1 MSYLLHVFHWFI
13 HSHIHH
19 CFVVLERPED
29 LNNKLFFKNKTK
41 TSATGKEMILVP
53 LWYGYVVSG
62 FGWYYNYLSSSPKSS
77 CIKRLLKLWHKFVTE
92 SKFFFI
98 LYIIWV
104 FIWIFQESP
113 YFILPRNFGQE
124 KDSTKEVG
132 IIIQ

>member
-1 MSYLLHVFHWFI
+1 MWATYYTHVFHWFI
-13 HSHIHH
+13 HSHIHP

-29 LNNKLFFKNKTK
+29 LNNELFFKNKTK

-92 SKFFFI
+92 SKFF
-98 LYIIWV
+98 YIIHNNYV
-104 FIWIFQESP
+104 FSFGSSKKVLTL
-113 YFILPRNFGQE
+113 YFLATLAKKRIAPKRLA
-124 KDSTKEVG
+124 
-132 IIIQ
+132 